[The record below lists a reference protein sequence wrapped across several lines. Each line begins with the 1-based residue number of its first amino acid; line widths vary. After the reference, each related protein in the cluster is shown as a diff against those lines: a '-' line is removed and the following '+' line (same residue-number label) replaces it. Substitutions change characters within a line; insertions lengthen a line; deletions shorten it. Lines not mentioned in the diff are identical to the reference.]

1 MNELKHVQF
10 KYINLDDPFFDSL
23 KKSYAEFTHWFNK
36 KAEEYA
42 YIFVRNDEQQEQ
54 IDGFLYLKREPKS
67 IHETNP
73 PLVADGMEWLK
84 IGTFKINAHGTKLGE
99 RFIKKIF
106 DTAITLNIKDIY
118 VTIFS
123 EHKHLIQLFEK
134 YGFAI
139 EAKKDSDNGTEL
151 VLCRRISR
159 SSNDVEN
166 LLKDYPRINFAYKN
180 YKPQIY
186 LISIYP
192 QWHTRLLPDSILKN
206 EKASILQD
214 ISPTNSIHKVFLC
227 KMRDVNMLRKGDI
240 LFIYRT
246 KTDNGPARYTAVVT
260 SIAVVEEYRNIS
272 SFKNRDEFIKYCSP
286 YSIFTREELEQY
298 WLTHRFP
305 HIIRFTYNVALPKRI
320 IRDSLIK
327 DVGLIEN
334 KYWGFMPITQSE
346 AQKIMQLG
354 GLNYEGSDVYKTGIR

>member
-1 MNELKHVQF
+1 MNELKLVQF
-10 KYINLDDPFFDSL
+10 KYINIDDPFFDSL

-42 YIFVRNDEQQEQ
+42 YIFVRNGKQQQQ

-67 IHETNP
+67 IDETNP
-73 PLVADGMEWLK
+73 PLIADGMEWLK

-106 DTAITLNIKDIY
+106 DTATALNIKDIY

-123 EHKHLIQLFEK
+123 EHKYLIQLFEK
-134 YGFAI
+134 YGFTI
-139 EAKKDSDNGTEL
+139 EAKKDSHNGTEL
-151 VLCRRISR
+151 VLCRRILRAST
-159 SSNDVEN
+159 DVEK
-166 LLKDYPRINFAYKN
+166 LLKDYPCIKFKYKN
-180 YKPQIY
+180 YIPQIY

-192 QWHTRLLPDSILKN
+192 QWHTRLLPDSILNN

-214 ISPTNSIHKVFLC
+214 ISSTNSIHKVYLC
-227 KMRDVNMLRKGDI
+227 KMKNVDMLHKGDI

-246 KTDNGPARYTAVVT
+246 KDGNKLARYSSVVT
-260 SIAVVEEYRNIS
+260 SICVVEEYRNIY
-272 SFKNRDEFIKYCSP
+272 SFENRDAFMKYCSP
-286 YSIFTREELEQY
+286 YSIFTEEELKKY
-298 WLTHRFP
+298 WLTHEFM
-305 HIIRFTYNVALPKRI
+305 HIIRFSYNVALPKRVN
-320 IRDSLIK
+320 RDSLIK
-327 DVGLIEN
+327 DVGLLEN